1 MLAPAGMPIRR
12 FLFLTLMAVAMARAQ
27 EPLNAPVPLAPAP
40 PAISPGQAG
49 LSLSAAQRAEDLGL
63 PSIAAGMYQQLLS
76 SQGMDKRALTIALA
90 TALLD
95 DGRPDAALKALNA
108 LPPPHSSAWHL
119 RAGLA
124 AAASRQMASARTEL
138 AAVKP
143 PDLPA
148 EDRPWDFFLQGMV
161 ASAAGEFNRAGEL
174 FGQAESQAGAGGTNL
189 TRARFQLAREQALL
203 QVDRVTVD
211 EAEQARKNAENY
223 PGSVGYDFARS
234 YAVMLNALG
243 RQAAAI
249 DALQR
254 DILTL
259 PARERARA
267 DDFRLLLGLIAGAGS
282 GPGRI
287 ALFQLLDNGVDP
299 DRQRQALQLLAR
311 AFAEGSSR
319 DVFRAELDKLI
330 GGATAHPI
338 LDDLFLVRAEWALG
352 DKDYARAEDSARSLL
367 DRFPGSPLT
376 PYALG
381 VLVRAAW
388 EQQQYRTAAD
398 YARQTR
404 EALLKL
410 GAGADRPGVL
420 SQLNVVVAESWYRAR
435 DYRSAA
441 DAYAGVVNSP
451 PPGIKPGDFMF
462 QRVEAEIK
470 AGALKDAEAVL
481 DEQARSPRFDAV
493 NRWEAEWNLAR
504 ALQLDNRSAE
514 AYERV
519 NRLLAARLAPELSA
533 ELRARMAW
541 LQARLAVDAHDEGRA
556 LLLVDG
562 LTGLLAGLDPSLRED
577 IASSSLLLKA
587 QVYFDRL
594 LQVHGSSMEWEAQER
609 AILKQ
614 LRANYPASDATAQS
628 YFAEANYDERQ
639 DKVVEAQQLLINLAD
654 KFPKSR
660 YAPYA
665 LYQAATM
672 AGRLGQEQNLNEAER
687 MLERLVTS
695 YPNDDL
701 VFDAR
706 LMQGDVLSRLNQF
719 PQAQHTYE
727 SLVDSPAYVGTP
739 NAIVALLALA
749 KCHNAQS
756 GSDSSHED
764 LARTLFDGLCERV
777 DAPADVRVEAGFNLG
792 YIYMRRERPQQ
803 AREVWWGDVVEPF
816 LLNAAKGAELGEK
829 GRYWMAKT
837 LFELADLFEKQGQ
850 IDQAV
855 QAWQLIVASG
865 LPFSALAQSNL
876 ANLNSPSAH
885 P

>member
-1 MLAPAGMPIRR
+1 
-12 FLFLTLMAVAMARAQ
+12 
-27 EPLNAPVPLAPAP
+27 
-40 PAISPGQAG
+40 
-49 LSLSAAQRAEDLGL
+49 
-63 PSIAAGMYQQLLS
+63 MYQQLLS
-76 SQGMDKRALTIALA
+76 AQGMDNRALTIALA

-95 DGRPDAALKALNA
+95 EGRPEAALKALNA
-108 LPPPHSSAWHL
+108 LSPPHSSAWHL

-124 AAASRQMASARTEL
+124 SAALRQMASARTEL

-143 PDLPA
+143 ADLPA
-148 EDRPWDFFLQGMV
+148 EDRSWDLFLQGMV
-161 ASAAGEFNRAGEL
+161 ASAAGEFNQAGEL
-174 FGQAESQAGAGGTNL
+174 FGQAETQAAATGTDL
-189 TRARFQLAREQALL
+189 ARARFQLAREQTLL
-203 QVDRVTVD
+203 QVDHVTAV

-243 RQAAAI
+243 QRPAAI

-282 GPGRI
+282 GPGKI

-311 AFAEGSSR
+311 AFSEGSDR
-319 DVFRAELDKLI
+319 DAFRAELDKLI
-330 GGATAHPI
+330 GGAPPHRI
-338 LDDLFLVRAEWALG
+338 LDDIFLERAEWALG
-352 DKDYARAEDSARSLL
+352 DKDYDHAEDSARSLL
-367 DRFPGSPLT
+367 ERFPGSPLT

-388 EQQQYRTAAD
+388 EQQHYRTAAD

-404 EALLKL
+404 DLPGK
-410 GAGADRPGVL
+410 GTGADWLGVR
-420 SQLNVVVAESWYRAR
+420 SRLNVVIAEAWYRAR

-441 DAYAGVVNSP
+441 EAYAAVVKSP
-451 PPGIKPGDFMF
+451 PPGIRQGDLMF

-470 AGALKDAEAVL
+470 AGALSDAEAVL
-481 DEQARSPRFDAV
+481 DEQARSPQFDAV

-504 ALQLDNRSAE
+504 SLQLDNRGGE

-519 NRLLAARLAPELSA
+519 NRLLAARPSPDLSA
-533 ELRARMAW
+533 DLRARMAW

-562 LTGLLAGLDPSLRED
+562 LTGLLAGLDPGLRED

-594 LQVHGSSMEWEAQER
+594 LQAHGANAEWETQER

-614 LRANYPASDATAQS
+614 LRASYPASDATAQS
-628 YFAEANYDERQ
+628 YFAEASYDESQ
-639 DKVVEAQQLLINLAD
+639 DKVVEAQQLLTNLAD
-654 KFPKSR
+654 NFPKSR

-687 MLERLVTS
+687 LLERLVTG
-695 YPNDDL
+695 YPSDDL

-727 SLVDSPAYVGTP
+727 SLVDNPAYVGTP

-756 GSDSSHED
+756 GSDSSHEER
-764 LARTLFDGLCERV
+764 ARALFEGLCERV

-816 LLNAAKGAELGEK
+816 LLNAAKGAGLGEK

-837 LFELADLFEKQGQ
+837 LFELADLFEQQGHV
-850 IDQAV
+850 DQSV
-855 QAWQLIVASG
+855 QAWKLIVSSG

-876 ANLNSPSAH
+876 ANLNFPSAH

>member
-1 MLAPAGMPIRR
+1 MPIRKL
-12 FLFLTLMAVAMARAQ
+12 LFLTVTAVALARAQ
-27 EPLNAPVPLAPAP
+27 EPLNAPVPLAPSP
-40 PAISPGQAG
+40 PAISAGQAG
-49 LSLSAAQRAEDLGL
+49 LSLSAAQRAEELGF

-76 SQGMDKRALTIALA
+76 SQGMDTRALTIALA

-95 DGRPDAALKALNA
+95 EGRPDAALKALNGLA
-108 LPPPHSSAWHL
+108 PPHGSAWHL

-124 AAASRQMASARTEL
+124 DAALRQMAQARNEL
-138 AAVKP
+138 AAVKAAE
-143 PDLPA
+143 LPA
-148 EDRPWDFFLQGMV
+148 EDRPWNFFLQGMV
-161 ASAAGEFNRAGEL
+161 ASSAGEFARAGDL
-174 FGQAESQAGAGGTNL
+174 FGQAETQAAAGGTNL
-189 TRARFQLAREQALL
+189 TRARFQLAREQARL
-203 QVDRVTVD
+203 QVDRVTAD

-243 RQAAAI
+243 RTAAAI

-254 DILTL
+254 DILAL
-259 PARERARA
+259 PAREHARA
-267 DDFRLLLGLIAGAGS
+267 DDFRLLLGLIAGAGG

-311 AFAEGSSR
+311 ALADGSGR

-330 GGATAHPI
+330 GGSTPHPI
-338 LDDLFLVRAEWALG
+338 LDDLFLIRAQWALG
-352 DKDYARAEDSARSLL
+352 DKDYGQAEDSARSLL
-367 DRFPGSPLT
+367 DRFPGSPLK

-381 VLVRAAW
+381 VLVGAAW
-388 EQQQYRTAAD
+388 EQQHYRTAAD

-404 EALLKL
+404 DALPGG
-410 GAGADRPGVL
+410 GAGADWLGVR
-420 SQLNVVVAESWYRAR
+420 SQLNVVVAEAWYRAR

-441 DAYAGVVNSP
+441 EAYAAVVGSP
-451 PPGIKPGDFMF
+451 PPGIRPGDLMF

-470 AGALKDAEAVL
+470 AGALKEAEAVV
-481 DEQARSPRFDAV
+481 DEQARSPQFDAV

-519 NRLLAARLAPELSA
+519 NRLLAARLSPDLSA

-541 LQARLAVDAHDEGRA
+541 LQARLAVDARDVERA
-556 LLLVDG
+556 LRLVDG
-562 LTGLLAGLDPSLRED
+562 LAELLSGLDPVLRQE

-587 QVYFDRL
+587 QTCFDLKR
-594 LQVHGSSMEWEAQER
+594 EAE
-609 AILKQ
+609 ALSILKR
-614 LRANYPASDATAQS
+614 LREEYRGSDAAATS
-628 YFAEANYDERQ
+628 YFAEANFDERQ
-639 DKVVEAQQLLINLAD
+639 DKVVEAQQLLTNLAD
-654 KFPKSR
+654 NFPKSR

-672 AGRLGQEQNLNEAER
+672 AGRLGQEQNLNEADR
-687 MLERLVTS
+687 LLERLVTT
-695 YPNDDL
+695 YPGNDL

-706 LMQGDVLSRLNQF
+706 LMKGDVMSRLNQF
-719 PQAQHTYE
+719 PQAQHAYE
-727 SLVDSPAYVGTP
+727 SLVDNPAYAGTP
-739 NAIVALLALA
+739 NAIIARLALA

-756 GSDSSHED
+756 GSDPSHEER
-764 LARTLFDGLCERV
+764 ARALFEDLCERV

-792 YIYMRRERPQQ
+792 YIYRRRERPQQ

-816 LLNAAKGAELGEK
+816 LLNGAKGAELGEK

-837 LFELADLFEKQGQ
+837 LFGLGELFEQQGQ
-850 IDQAV
+850 IDQSV
-855 QAWQLIVASG
+855 QAWKLIVASG